1 MGFFESGSIGADPST
16 MSDGWANVAALVAQ
30 WPHCLDPD
38 PTIAFLEAHDP
49 FPAAFDVTYTGSTRQ
64 PATVVQRLGTATWL
78 VLLENGTEVEADLA
92 ALVPR
97 APVMRAEPS
106 LDVVTAAPRLVCV
119 DSMEENLV
127 PQMALRAHVVL
138 PKHWNG
144 WARPLATADAVA
156 DFLRRWRANDLNG
169 VWGFAVELGDALLVT
184 RSDGEE
190 PDYFAPAGCC
200 SDGTTLYDLTG
211 WVWVVIPS

>member
-1 MGFFESGSIGADPST
+1 MRHRDQGT
-16 MSDGWANVAALVAQ
+16 MSDGWAYVAALVVQ
-30 WPHCLDPD
+30 WTRRLGTDS
-38 PTIAFLEAHDP
+38 TIAFLEAHDP
-49 FPAAFDVTYTGSTRQ
+49 FPTAFEVTYAGSTRQ
-64 PATVVQRLGTATWL
+64 PATVVQRLGTSTWL

-97 APVMRAEPS
+97 APVMHDEGSREA
-106 LDVVTAAPRLVCV
+106 VTAAPRLVCV
-119 DSMEENLV
+119 DSLEENMV
-127 PQMALRAHVVL
+127 PQMALHAHVVL
-138 PKHWNG
+138 PEHWNG